1 MGCTVSQLEDD
12 LYLLQKQHDNS
23 LNQQI
28 LLTRAGAANPQFRM
42 ILLGPGELGKS
53 TVLKQMELLHKGGFP
68 ESKRRQYA
76 KVIWTDVVQ
85 LMRQLI
91 IMLRKLKIP
100 LDCDQPDSPLQ
111 LAKRVVLRA
120 NPLSNADEA
129 KLMTKF
135 IIGSTDWSRPQQ
147 TNPWETTSSAEEKLL
162 WGASLEAAT
171 AASAVEAPQD
181 SRQDIADAIAKLWT
195 EDLGIRKCYE
205 RLNEFQLLTSAEY
218 YFKAIGKF
226 VDPNYLCSDEDI
238 LMGRIKTSGI
248 TETDFNLKL
257 FNFKVLDAGGQ
268 RLERRKWLHY
278 FENITCVLYV
288 MAVSEYDQKLLEDE
302 NVNRME
308 ELLHLFDTLCNSQ
321 WFQNTPFIIFLN
333 KVDLLEKK
341 LSKLPVKNYFPDFKG
356 RANNVDD
363 AIAYFEN
370 RLKLLNHTNKQL
382 YIHRTCATD
391 TLSMKFVINA
401 VTDFM
406 IQDSLRE
413 LGLI

>member
-28 LLTRAGAANPQFRM
+28 LLTRAGNANPQFRM

-68 ESKRRQYA
+68 ESRRRQYA

-100 LDCDQPDSPLQ
+100 LDCDQPNSPLQ
-111 LAKRVVLRA
+111 FAKRVVLRA
-120 NPLSNADEA
+120 NPLANADEA
-129 KLMTKF
+129 QLMTKY
-135 IIGSTDWSRPQQ
+135 IIGSVERPRPHQ
-147 TNPWETTSSAEEKLL
+147 TNPWETGNTNEESAL
-162 WGASLEAAT
+162 WGGQPPAT
-171 AASAVEAPQD
+171 PAQPQD
-181 SRQDIADAIAKLWT
+181 SRQEIADAIAQLWT
-195 EDLGIRKCYE
+195 QDLGIRKCYE

-288 MAVSEYDQKLLEDE
+288 MAVSEYDQMLLEDE

-341 LSKLPVKNYFPDFKG
+341 LSKLPVKTYFPDFDG

-391 TLSMKFVINA
+391 TLSMKFVIKA